1 MAICFELVVNF
12 GENIEGAHAA
22 ALANPSPT
30 TLQAG
35 SYRIPLHRALLN
47 RAGSYIE
54 LSVVPVAVGWGVG
67 LDGTLPRTRLS
78 AAELTELGRG
88 LYRLLAKFDGYV
100 AAKVGWDPEGLVD
113 PAELKSEWADELESG
128 SIDGLVLCEALHAE
142 LGLGGNFVEFQPGYL
157 WVPYR
162 GEKPSTLTADS

>member
-12 GENIEGAHAA
+12 GENTEGAHAA
-22 ALANPSPT
+22 ALANPGPG

-47 RAGSYIE
+47 RVSSYIE

-113 PAELKSEWADELESG
+113 PAELKSDWAGELASG

-142 LGLGGNFVEFQPGYL
+142 LGPGANFVEFRPGYL
-157 WVPYR
+157 WIPYR
-162 GEKPSTLTADS
+162 GEKPSTLTAD